1 MSQENTNATPTT
13 QPGVSNES
21 EAVQRTKE
29 FTPGEGRFRARRR
42 KRVSYLTINKIT
54 QVDYKDVHILKR
66 FTNEYDKIISC
77 RQTGNTAKQQRM
89 IASAIK
95 KAREM
100 ALLPFVTRE
109 LVDRYNPNA
118 SRKPYEYSRYHRNE
132 NHTSAQPA
140 QSTQESTPTTQS

>member
-66 FTNEYDKIISC
+66 FTNE
-77 RQTGNTAKQQRM
+77 
-89 IASAIK
+89 
-95 KAREM
+95 
-100 ALLPFVTRE
+100 
-109 LVDRYNPNA
+109 
-118 SRKPYEYSRYHRNE
+118 
-132 NHTSAQPA
+132 
-140 QSTQESTPTTQS
+140 